1 MKVSGRPSILAA
13 AVALT
18 AMLSGLLVA
27 SPARA
32 QTVESG
38 SLSFSGDP
46 GDYITGGASYSYST
60 ANGDAISVS
69 SDANAL
75 VSISV
80 NAYNGDWWYLDIS
93 APSGQT
99 LVPGTYT
106 DAHRYPFNGTGPGL
120 SLVGNG
126 RGCNALT
133 GSFTVINAVFGP
145 NNYVQTFDATFEQ
158 HCEGFPEAARG
169 EVHIANPPPPPALAL
184 QLVVATDGTAS
195 TLNGNA
201 TVHGTVSCT
210 APATVNL
217 SGSVIQV
224 VKRVIVRGSFTY
236 QIACTPGAPVP
247 WTATAAPEGTT
258 PFQKGDAEVRTQV
271 SAYDTQYGNYVTA
284 SDTSSVRLSK
294 AG

>member
-1 MKVSGRPSILAA
+1 MKVFGRPSIMAA
-13 AVALT
+13 AVSLT
-18 AMLSGLLVA
+18 AILGGLLVA
-27 SPARA
+27 NPAQA
-32 QTVESG
+32 QTVATG

-60 ANGDAISVS
+60 ANGDVFSVS

-80 NAYNGDWWYLDIS
+80 NGYNGDWWYLDFN
-93 APSGQT
+93 APAGQT

-126 RGCNALT
+126 RGCNTLT
-133 GSFTVINAVFGP
+133 GSFTVLNAVFGP

-158 HCEGFPEAARG
+158 HCEGLPDAARG
-169 EVHIANPPPPPALAL
+169 EVHISNPPPPPALAL

-195 TLNGNA
+195 TLNGSA
-201 TVHGTVSCT
+201 TVHGTLSCT

-217 SGSVIQV
+217 SGSVVQV
-224 VKRVIVRGSFTY
+224 VKRIIVRGSFFT

-247 WTATAAPEGTT
+247 WSGTAVPEGTT
-258 PFQKGDAEVRTQV
+258 PFQKGGAEVRTQA
-271 SAYDTQYGNYVTA
+271 SAYDTQYNTNVTVN
-284 SDTSSVRLSK
+284 DTSTVTLRK
-294 AG
+294 DK